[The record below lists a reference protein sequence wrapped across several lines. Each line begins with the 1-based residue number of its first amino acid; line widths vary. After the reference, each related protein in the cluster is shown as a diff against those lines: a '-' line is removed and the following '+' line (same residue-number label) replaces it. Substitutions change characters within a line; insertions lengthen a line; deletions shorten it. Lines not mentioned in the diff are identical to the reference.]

1 LPQYFF
7 AVYKSILTKQTINR
21 TAKDRN

>member
-7 AVYKSILTKQTINR
+7 AVCKSILTKQTIDR